1 MECIGA
7 MIATRNSAI
16 TADWR
21 CKNCSVCVKM
31 VAPLLFE
38 ENQQLRDENE
48 SLEGKNKSLGGEIKS
63 LSNGNKDLKRKL
75 SVIRM
80 MAADESQP
88 QPTTFQ
94 VQLPV
99 GIVAGQ
105 QIQVQHPKR
114 ASS

>member
-1 MECIGA
+1 
-7 MIATRNSAI
+7 
-16 TADWR
+16 
-21 CKNCSVCVKM
+21 M

-63 LSNGNKDLKRKL
+63 LGGEIKSLSNENKDLKRKL